1 MGKYNKT
8 PGNIPDDDNVNEAP
22 LPLEQD
28 PGRMLY
34 FVDLLY
40 FCREDIPS

>member
-1 MGKYNKT
+1 MVKQN
-8 PGNIPDDDNVNEAP
+8 PSGNIPDDDIVNEAP